1 MNENNLNVVYQQ
13 YFSKRKA
20 DQIFEELEREI
31 EYFPSEMT
39 TVVFNKRYPV
49 PRKVSAYGDKN
60 LTYAFSG
67 NTLPKKPL
75 IPILIKFLKEANKFL
90 KDGSFNYI
98 LVNRYKD
105 GQDRIG
111 SHRDNETDMDPNSSI
126 VIFSFGAERTM
137 IFKRPNFNFVKI
149 LLRNGSVLAMK
160 PPTNEIWYHEI
171 PREKKIKD
179 VRISLTFRKNLSKN

>member
-13 YFSKRKA
+13 YFSKKEA

-39 TVVFNKRYPV
+39 TVVVFNKIYPV

-60 LTYAFSG
+60 LTYTFSG
-67 NTLPKKPL
+67 NTLPTKPL
-75 IPILIKFLKEANKFL
+75 IPILVRILKEANKFL

-98 LVNRYKD
+98 LINRFKD
-105 GQDRIG
+105 GQDKIG

-126 VIFSFGAERTM
+126 VTFSFGAERTM
-137 IFKRPNFNFVKI
+137 IFKRSNFNSVKI
-149 LLRNGSVLAMK
+149 PLKKGSVLAMN
-160 PPTNEIWYHEI
+160 PPTNEFWYHEFCYHHI
-171 PREKKIKD
+171 
-179 VRISLTFRKNLSKN
+179 